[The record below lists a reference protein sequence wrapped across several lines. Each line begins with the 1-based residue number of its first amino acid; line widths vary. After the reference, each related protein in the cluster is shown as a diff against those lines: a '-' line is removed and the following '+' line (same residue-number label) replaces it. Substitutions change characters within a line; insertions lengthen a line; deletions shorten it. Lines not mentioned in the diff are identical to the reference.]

1 LDIQFPALWL
11 TPCLPD
17 GGPGLTIV
25 LIITRS
31 GDNESVDSV
40 AAAIRQKGGRPFR
53 FNTDQYP
60 TEVRFIAEYA
70 RRERLELASDEG
82 RVNLRKV
89 GAIWHR
95 RLDIGGGIPA
105 TLDPQL
111 RMASIGEAGRTVKGM
126 LESLKI
132 FRLDPEPA
140 IRLAENK
147 QLQLQLAREVGLETP
162 RTLITNDPD
171 AVKVFAKRCKD
182 GLITKMLSS
191 FAVYDHE
198 GEKVVFTNRVSAG
211 DLNHLDELRFCPMTF
226 QENVPK
232 ALEIRATVVG
242 NQVFAASLASQSSAT
257 ARDDWR
263 KDGLALLQQWQHYKL
278 PAVVRRRLLKLM
290 DRFRLNYGAA
300 DFILAPD
307 GRLVFLELNPAGEF
321 FWLEKWPGLPI
332 SSAIADV
339 LLGRA
344 FRR

>member
-1 LDIQFPALWL
+1 MS
-11 TPCLPD
+11 
-17 GGPGLTIV
+17 IV

-53 FNTDQYP
+53 FNTDQFP
-60 TEVRFIAEYA
+60 TKVRLIAEYA
-70 RRERLELASDEG
+70 QGKEKLQLESEEG

-89 GAIWHR
+89 SAVWHR
-95 RLDIGGGIPA
+95 RLEIGGQIP
-105 TLDPQL
+105 TTIDPQL
-111 RMASIGEAGRTVKGM
+111 RFASIGEASRTVKGM
-126 LESLKI
+126 LESLKT

-147 QLQLQLAREVGLETP
+147 QLQLQLAGEVGLETP
-162 RTLITNDPD
+162 RTLITNDPN
-171 AVKVFAKRCKD
+171 AVKAFAKHCRD
-182 GLITKMLSS
+182 GMIAKMLSS
-191 FAVYDHE
+191 FAIYDQQ
-198 GEKVVFTNRVSAG
+198 GEKVVFTNRVSTA
-211 DLNHLDELRFCPMTF
+211 DLEHLDELQLCPMTF
-226 QENVPK
+226 QENIAK

-242 NQVFAASLASQSSAT
+242 NQVFAASIASQSSAT

-263 KDGLALLQQWQHYKL
+263 KDGVALMQEWKPYKL
-278 PAVVRRRLLKLM
+278 PAAVRRRLLKLM
-290 DRFRLNYGAA
+290 DCFKLNYGAA
-300 DFILAPD
+300 DFIHTPD
-307 GRLVFLELNPAGEF
+307 GRLVFLEINPAGEF